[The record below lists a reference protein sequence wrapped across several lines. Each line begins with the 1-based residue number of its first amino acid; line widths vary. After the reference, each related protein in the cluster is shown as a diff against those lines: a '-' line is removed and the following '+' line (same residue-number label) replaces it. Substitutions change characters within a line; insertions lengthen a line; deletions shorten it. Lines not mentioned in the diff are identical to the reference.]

1 MSFWSGIMGW
11 LGFGPAVEAPA
22 APPAQSEPYDE
33 SDPAWEPQRETGGP
47 ASGAAGTATAEAED
61 GETDEPS
68 LVPEDAWWRTN
79 GNSILEPPRFV
90 LTDAADLSLFKEVQ
104 TFIEDPDID
113 LPHLPHIPQR
123 VLTLLRQ
130 PNINYPGI
138 GKALAQDQTLA
149 ARVLR
154 LANSAAY
161 AGTQDITNLE
171 VALSRLGMKS
181 IQSLML
187 KESIKAIT
195 IKKTAQGRS
204 RAEVLWKR
212 SVASGVIMENLSY
225 CCQIKPDEAFIAGLL
240 HDIGEMVLLRILH
253 DYQRVTKQKLPAP
266 VIDYIAQECHE
277 KLGGV
282 LAKHWNL
289 PEAIKPLLEHHHG
302 EIDDY
307 DPHKVAKCLLQ
318 ITDMLCSL
326 MGYGEKYPFDLL
338 NTEPARM
345 IAFGTEKSHIDA
357 LQFLPDLVAA
367 EMNQPF

>member
-11 LGFGPAVEAPA
+11 LGFGPAVDAPV
-22 APPAQSEPYDE
+22 APPAQSEPHDE
-33 SDPAWEPQRETGGP
+33 SDPAWEPQRETTV
-47 ASGAAGTATAEAED
+47 AAAGATGTATTETED
-61 GETDEPS
+61 GETDAPS
-68 LVPEDAWWRTN
+68 MVPEDAWWRTN

-123 VLTLLRQ
+123 ILTLLRQ

-138 GKALAQDQTLA
+138 GKVLAQDQTLA

-161 AGTQDITNLE
+161 AGAQDVTNLE

-195 IKKTAQGRS
+195 IKKTAEGRS
-204 RAEVLWKR
+204 RAEVLWTR

-225 CCQIKPDEAFIAGLL
+225 CCRLKPDEAFIAGLL

-253 DYQRVTKQKLPAP
+253 DYQRITKQKLPGP

-282 LAKHWNL
+282 LAQHWNL

-307 DPHKVAKCLLQ
+307 DPHKVPKCLLQ

-326 MGYGEKYPFDLL
+326 MGYGEKLPFDVLH
-338 NTEPARM
+338 TEPARM
-345 IAFGTEKSHIDA
+345 IGFGAEKSHIDA
-357 LQFLPDLVAA
+357 LQFLPDLVSA

>member
-22 APPAQSEPYDE
+22 APPAPSEPYDE
-33 SDPAWEPQRETGGP
+33 SDPAWEPERDTGAA
-47 ASGAAGTATAEAED
+47 ASGATGTATAEAED
-61 GETDEPS
+61 DGADKLP
-68 LVPEDAWWRTN
+68 LIPEDAWWRTN

-138 GKALAQDQTLA
+138 SKVLSQDQTLA
-149 ARVLR
+149 ARVLH

-161 AGTQDITNLE
+161 AGTQAVTNLQ

-195 IKKTAQGRS
+195 IKKTAEGRS

-225 CCQIKPDEAFIAGLL
+225 CCQLKSDEAFIAGLL

-253 DYQRVTKQKLPAP
+253 DYQRITKQKLPAP
-266 VIDYIAQECHE
+266 VVDYVAQECHE
-277 KLGGV
+277 NLGGV
-282 LAKHWNL
+282 LAQHWNL

-307 DPHKVAKCLLQ
+307 DPHKVSKCLLQ

-345 IAFGTEKSHIDA
+345 IGFGTEKSHIDA
-357 LQFLPDLVAA
+357 LKFLPDLVAA
-367 EMNQPF
+367 ELNQPF